1 LLTLRDR
8 ARHEIEAILARYP
21 TRRSAVLPLCH
32 LAQREYGYMSPEAVR
47 EVADILELDPTQV
60 RGLVGFYILLH
71 EEPTGKH
78 VIQICNDLPC
88 ALRGADQLVEHVC
101 QQLGVRPG
109 QTTADGMFT
118 LETVMCVAA
127 CHRAPVAQI
136 DLEYHENLDPDKFD
150 EVVARLKDET
160 GAKPAKSDEATG
172 AGE

>member
-1 LLTLRDR
+1 MLTLRDR
-8 ARHEIEAILARYP
+8 ARHEIDAILARYP
-21 TRRSAVLPLCH
+21 TKRSAVLPLCH

-47 EVADILELDPTQV
+47 EVADILGLDPTQV

-71 EEPTGKH
+71 EELTGKH
-78 VIQICNDLPC
+78 IIQICDDLPC

-101 QQLGVRPG
+101 QRLGVRPG
-109 QTTADGMFT
+109 QTTADGTFT

-160 GAKPAKSDEATG
+160 GAEPAKSDETTG
-172 AGE
+172 SGD